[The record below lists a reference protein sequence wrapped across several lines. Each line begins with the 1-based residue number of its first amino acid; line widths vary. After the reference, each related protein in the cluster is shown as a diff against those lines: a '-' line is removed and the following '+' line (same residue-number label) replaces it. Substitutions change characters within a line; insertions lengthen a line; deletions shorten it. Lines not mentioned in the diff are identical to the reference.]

1 MKIIVIVSAFV
12 TFEMSGIQHSAHR
25 HLAPRSYSSLKGS
38 KPEYLHTTHKKMFV
52 HIFDLIHRTHLNGNK

>member
-12 TFEMSGIQHSAHR
+12 TFEMSGIHVQ
-25 HLAPRSYSSLKGS
+25 LICYSSFEGS

-52 HIFDLIHRTHLNGNK
+52 RIFDLIHRTHLNGNK

>member
-38 KPEYLHTTHKKMFV
+38 KPEYLHTQRTRKCLCTSSTLFIE
-52 HIFDLIHRTHLNGNK
+52 HI